1 MTAVMSRP
9 RPLPGPRPAATG
21 PSAPAGP
28 AAPSVAVRV
37 IGPRR
42 FRPDIQGLRAIAVLA
57 VVLYHCGVPGIPG
70 GYVGVDVFFVIS
82 GFLITGHLRRDVDTH
97 GKVRFADFYMRRVRR
112 LLPPALLVLIVV
124 GPLGAAVLPLQ
135 QARSLF
141 RDGIFAAGYALNYR
155 LIDQAVDYQNASG
168 PPSALQHFWSLAVE
182 EQFYVV
188 WPLLIAA
195 CAFAVRARAVR
206 LAVITAVIV
215 AITAGSLYLSVTV
228 TPTDPT
234 TAYFSLQTRAWELGL
249 GALLALGAGVLARCP
264 AVVARLAGF
273 CGLALIVGAATSYD
287 ENTPYPGTAALLPVI
302 GAVLVIAGGMHR
314 VKSSAETVLLGHG
327 SLQFIGRSSYAWYLW
342 HWPMLILL
350 AAWQGRALTL
360 TERIVILIVSFWAA
374 VLTYFLENAAQRSP
388 WRPRRWLPV
397 GLVASGLVAVMA
409 LGLAPL
415 LHAATGDGRARV
427 VTALTAPDIS
437 RVQREL
443 TAALK
448 VSKLPRN
455 ATPTPDGAPDDQPIG
470 ATNGCFAD
478 IEATTSKR
486 CVIGDPAATRTAVLV
501 GDSHAAQ
508 WATALDINA
517 RRAGWRIVELTKAA
531 CPVATLPFRRP
542 NTTAPYTQCTAF
554 WTSAT
559 AFTRSIRVDMVIA
572 AESNIIAGPD
582 VSPASWAEATRRGI
596 ERLTPRAVPTVLIG
610 DTPTT
615 RQDTTAC
622 LSQHVDDIQVCSYP
636 RKDAYLDG
644 FDTVPRYRALQKL
657 AKQEGYGYVDTLNFF
672 CNYAYCP
679 AVVGNMVVHR
689 DEGHVTN
696 TYARWLAPMFRS
708 IFEGRSR

>member
-28 AAPSVAVRV
+28 AVPSVAVRV

-124 GPLGAAVLPLQ
+124 GALGAAVLPLQ

-195 CAFAVRARAVR
+195 CAFVVRARAVR

-415 LHAATGDGRARV
+415 LHAATGDGASRT
-427 VTALTAPDIS
+427 VTRLATPDIAA
-437 RVQREL
+437 VQREL
-443 TAALK
+443 TKSLTI
-448 VSKLPRN
+448 SKLPKN
-455 ATPTPDGAPDDQPIG
+455 LTPSLGEASTDTPWEKSKDCFGDLSTTVPK
-470 ATNGCFAD
+470 GCVF
-478 IEATTSKR
+478 
-486 CVIGDPAATRTAVLV
+486 GDPKGSRTAVLV
-501 GDSHAAQ
+501 GDSHADQ
-508 WATALDINA
+508 WLNSLEIAS
-517 RRAGWRIVELTKAA
+517 RGMGWKIVQFAKPA
-531 CPVATLPFRRP
+531 CPIADMPVYNANLKRRYTECETFRNRVAAAVAKLSPDLVIGSEANALADRSVSDARW
-542 NTTAPYTQCTAF
+542 A
-554 WTSAT
+554 SAT
-559 AFTRSIRVDMVIA
+559 KRGLDQ
-572 AESNIIAGPD
+572 IAG
-582 VSPASWAEATRRGI
+582 S
-596 ERLTPRAVPTVLIG
+596 RAKVVLIG
-610 DTPTT
+610 DSPTVADDPTT
-615 RQDTTAC
+615 C
-622 LSQHVDDIQVCSYP
+622 LSKNLNDIRKCAYP
-636 RKDAYLDG
+636 RKEAFVSSYDRIG
-644 FDTVPRYRALQKL
+644 RYRALQKL
-657 AKQEGYGYVDTLNFF
+657 ARQEGYGYVDTLNFF